1 LTIDNGQLTI
11 KNIEI
16 TDITGKT
23 IINYQ
28 LSIDNYQFE
37 IDLSGFESGI
47 YLIKILNDKEIFP
60 SKIIKE

>member
-47 YLIKILNDKEIFP
+47 YLIKILNDTEIFT